1 MPAAYREAKD
11 CEVRGEFEKAIRL
24 LQQVIDT
31 VDQPLTAVKDKAGL
45 LHRLKR
51 TQEALDFLTLN
62 EPLLDSP
69 GVTNEQRRKYVHLQ
83 HELNTALEN
92 ERKNNLLPRCIFA
105 EVMVGD
111 PKTHQFP
118 DIFAINT
125 QTAPR
130 LFNNYTAVVNIFPA
144 FGAPWKSNRVIIEF
158 ATNSA
163 ARRALGGL
171 LTHVCNV
178 RATWAPLEVQ
188 FAEPAS
194 EETKDGKLWEAFF
207 AGEKIPGPEVKRLYP
222 APEKEVQQTPPRLEN
237 ILQALVPELVTT
249 SEEADSWHPQLD
261 DSTSFEYIST
271 PSSIA
276 SRPVW

>member
-1 MPAAYREAKD
+1 MPAAYREAKE
-11 CEVRGEFEKAIRL
+11 CEVRGEFEEAMRL
-24 LQQVIDT
+24 LQVVIDT

-51 TQEALDFLTLN
+51 TPEALRFLISNEHLLN
-62 EPLLDSP
+62 SSV
-69 GVTNEQRRKYVHLQ
+69 VTNEQRRKYFHLQ
-83 HELNTALEN
+83 HELLTALEN
-92 ERKNNLLPRCIFA
+92 ERRNHLLPRSILA

-111 PKTHQFP
+111 PEKHQVP
-118 DIFAINT
+118 DIFAINL
-125 QTAPR
+125 QTVPR
-130 LFNNYTAVVNIFPA
+130 LFNNFTGLVNIYPA

-194 EETKDGKLWEAFF
+194 EVTRDGEMWEALF

-222 APEKEVQQTPPRLEN
+222 APEKEVQQTPPRLDSIKESL
-237 ILQALVPELVTT
+237 IPEVDTT
-249 SEEADSWHPQLD
+249 PEGDSVHPQFE
-261 DSTSFEYIST
+261 DSPSFEYIST

-276 SRPVW
+276 SRPFW